1 MDIQVGDIVTYKN
14 INEPDYQARQKI
26 MINEDD
32 IAKIHSCIKESQI
45 EILKIERPKYEVV
58 EEKKELLTEEEREFL
73 KLYIKIIKSLNNGQ
87 IISIRKQ
94 SGWIVLKLK
103 TELEYQADI
112 GSKFKNME
120 DCKKYNFSE
129 LGLEEN

>member
-1 MDIQVGDIVTYKN
+1 MDIQIGDKVTIDCMGDVKT
-14 INEPDYQARQKI
+14 IIITTEQEIKQ
-26 MINEDD
+26 
-32 IAKIHSCIKESQI
+32 IKENVAI
-45 EILKIERPKYEVV
+45 FTNKILKIERPKYEVV

-94 SGWIVLKLK
+94 SSWIILGLK
-103 TELEYQADI
+103 TGLEYQADI